1 MNQRLSRQKLLTACD
16 TLVQLLLKFCASLAK
31 Q

>member
-1 MNQRLSRQKLLTACD
+1 MNQRLSRQKLLNECA
-16 TLVQLLLKFCASLAK
+16 TLVQLLLKFCASRVK

>member
-16 TLVQLLLKFCASLAK
+16 TLGQSPQKFCGLLVK